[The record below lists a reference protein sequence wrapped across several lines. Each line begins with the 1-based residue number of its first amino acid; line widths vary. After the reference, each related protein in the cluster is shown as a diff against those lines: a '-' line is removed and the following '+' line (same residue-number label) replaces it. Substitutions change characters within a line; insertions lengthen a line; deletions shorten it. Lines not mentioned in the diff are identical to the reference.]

1 MSRRRSDSGRR
12 RSGRRTKKERKS
24 GRLPKRF
31 ASRSGRL
38 PKRFASRS
46 GRSKRRRALPKR
58 RKRQAPRRS
67 GRRRSGCASR
77 LKLPKPTM
85 RCSSSKRRRLHD
97 TKRRRPSGMPGT
109 SRKRSA
115 RRQRQLSARRRGGG
129 SCCRRE
135 RAAKEKEEREHAEKL
150 RIELERKEAERKA
163 AAAAERKRKDEEMAK
178 ALEERKRREKEEKE
192 KMERLRRQRAPRV
205 TILDAVRMNNVDTV
219 RSLLKNSAA
228 AKPASPNSI
237 SPSTVTFNELAVAMH
252 WAVMR
257 GEDDIAS
264 AILPV
269 LDTSRKALKGKDE
282 DTHRD
287 SSLVSAL
294 RELCQNATLLSPVNA
309 RVLLADAAGHG
320 DIAVVKLL
328 LGEDEHQSRNTPS
341 RRNKMVTED
350 AANTAIVRAA
360 AGAHRKCYQ
369 ALRPKSSASAR
380 FRSLVVAASAYEL
393 DKGSAAAV
401 AKGGEKNKAARR
413 QLQRYGKRQRVVGTL
428 NVSSLFVRYTRSFR
442 PTLWRTSTR
451 KLISLTA
458 TQILWLRCSAPCA
471 RPSHTDR
478 ARSSLYSCHSQRRMP
493 TVLDTEAVGQNLAS
507 EGTLRP
513 CRY

>member
-1 MSRRRSDSGRR
+1 
-12 RSGRRTKKERKS
+12 
-24 GRLPKRF
+24 
-31 ASRSGRL
+31 
-38 PKRFASRS
+38 
-46 GRSKRRRALPKR
+46 
-58 RKRQAPRRS
+58 
-67 GRRRSGCASR
+67 
-77 LKLPKPTM
+77 
-85 RCSSSKRRRLHD
+85 
-97 TKRRRPSGMPGT
+97 MPGT

-115 RRQRQLSARRRGGG
+115 RRQRQLSSAPPRRRKLLPP
-129 SCCRRE
+129 R

-282 DTHRD
+282 DTQRD

-294 RELCQNATLLSPVNA
+294 
-309 RVLLADAAGHG
+309 
-320 DIAVVKLL
+320 
-328 LGEDEHQSRNTPS
+328 
-341 RRNKMVTED
+341 
-350 AANTAIVRAA
+350 
-360 AGAHRKCYQ
+360 
-369 ALRPKSSASAR
+369 
-380 FRSLVVAASAYEL
+380 
-393 DKGSAAAV
+393 
-401 AKGGEKNKAARR
+401 
-413 QLQRYGKRQRVVGTL
+413 
-428 NVSSLFVRYTRSFR
+428 
-442 PTLWRTSTR
+442 
-451 KLISLTA
+451 
-458 TQILWLRCSAPCA
+458 
-471 RPSHTDR
+471 
-478 ARSSLYSCHSQRRMP
+478 
-493 TVLDTEAVGQNLAS
+493 
-507 EGTLRP
+507 
-513 CRY
+513 